1 MEKMKYEKA
10 VSKLEEIVSAME
22 SGKMNL
28 DELTTKL
35 QEAKKLIV
43 FCKERLEKT
52 DEEIKKILNE
62 ESTKDWQ

>member
-1 MEKMKYEKA
+1 MEKMKYEIA
-10 VSKLEEIVSAME
+10 VAELEEIVTAME

-35 QEAKKLIV
+35 QEAKKLIA

-52 DEEIKKILNE
+52 DEQIKKILNE
-62 ESTKDWQ
+62 VPSKG

>member
-1 MEKMKYEKA
+1 MEKMKYEIA
-10 VSKLEEIVSAME
+10 VAELEEIVTAME

-35 QEAKKLIV
+35 QEAKKLIA

-62 ESTKDWQ
+62 VPSKDWQ

>member
-22 SGKMNL
+22 PGKMNL

-62 ESTKDWQ
+62 ESTKD

>member
-1 MEKMKYEKA
+1 MEKMKYEIA
-10 VSKLEEIVSAME
+10 VAELEEIVTAME

-35 QEAKKLIV
+35 QEAKKLIA

-62 ESTKDWQ
+62 VPSKG

>member
-1 MEKMKYEKA
+1 
-10 VSKLEEIVSAME
+10 
-22 SGKMNL
+22 MNL

-35 QEAKKLIV
+35 QEAKKLIA

-62 ESTKDWQ
+62 ESTKD

>member
-1 MEKMKYEKA
+1 MEKMKYEIA
-10 VSKLEEIVSAME
+10 VAELEEIVTAME

-62 ESTKDWQ
+62 ESTKD

>member
-1 MEKMKYEKA
+1 MEKMKYEIA
-10 VSKLEEIVSAME
+10 VAELEEIVTAME

-35 QEAKKLIV
+35 QKAKKLIA

-62 ESTKDWQ
+62 VPSKG

>member
-62 ESTKDWQ
+62 ESSKD

>member
-1 MEKMKYEKA
+1 MEKIKYEIA
-10 VSKLEEIVSAME
+10 VAELEEIVTAME

-35 QEAKKLIV
+35 QEAKKLIA

-62 ESTKDWQ
+62 VPSKD

>member
-28 DELTTKL
+28 DELTTNL

-43 FCKERLEKT
+43 FCKERHVKT
-52 DEEIKKILNE
+52 DEEIKKIQNQ
-62 ESTKDWQ
+62 ESTKD

>member
-1 MEKMKYEKA
+1 MEKIKYEIA
-10 VSKLEEIVSAME
+10 VAELEEIVTAME

-35 QEAKKLIV
+35 QEAKKLIA

-62 ESTKDWQ
+62 VPSKG

>member
-1 MEKMKYEKA
+1 MEKMKYEIA
-10 VSKLEEIVSAME
+10 VAELEEIVTAME

-35 QEAKKLIV
+35 QEAKKLIA

-62 ESTKDWQ
+62 VPSKGWQ

>member
-22 SGKMNL
+22 SGKINL

-62 ESTKDWQ
+62 ESTKD

>member
-1 MEKMKYEKA
+1 MEKMKYEIA
-10 VSKLEEIVSAME
+10 VAELEEIVTAME

>member
-1 MEKMKYEKA
+1 MEKMKYEIA
-10 VSKLEEIVSAME
+10 VAELEEIVTAME

-35 QEAKKLIV
+35 QEAKKLIA

-62 ESTKDWQ
+62 VPSKD

>member
-1 MEKMKYEKA
+1 MEKMKYEIA
-10 VSKLEEIVSAME
+10 VAELEEIVTSME

-35 QEAKKLIV
+35 QEAKKLIA

-62 ESTKDWQ
+62 ESTKD

>member
-1 MEKMKYEKA
+1 MEKMKYEIA
-10 VSKLEEIVSAME
+10 VAKLEEIVTAME

-35 QEAKKLIV
+35 QEAKKLIA

-62 ESTKDWQ
+62 VPSKG

>member
-10 VSKLEEIVSAME
+10 VCKLEEIVSAIE
-22 SGKMNL
+22 SRKMNL

-62 ESTKDWQ
+62 ESTKD

>member
-1 MEKMKYEKA
+1 MEKMKYEIA
-10 VSKLEEIVSAME
+10 VAELEEIVTAME

-35 QEAKKLIV
+35 QEAKKLIAL
-43 FCKERLEKT
+43 CKERLEKT

-62 ESTKDWQ
+62 VPSKG

>member
-52 DEEIKKILNE
+52 DVEIKKILNE
-62 ESTKDWQ
+62 ESTKD

>member
-1 MEKMKYEKA
+1 MKYEKA

-62 ESTKDWQ
+62 ESTKD

>member
-1 MEKMKYEKA
+1 MEKMKYEIA
-10 VSKLEEIVSAME
+10 VAELEEIVTAME

-28 DELTTKL
+28 DELTTRL
-35 QEAKKLIV
+35 QEAKKLIA

-62 ESTKDWQ
+62 VPSKG

>member
-10 VSKLEEIVSAME
+10 VSELEEIVTTME
-22 SGKMNL
+22 SGKMDL
-28 DELTTKL
+28 DELTNKL
-35 QEAKKLIV
+35 QVAKKLIA

-62 ESTKDWQ
+62 ESSKD

>member
-62 ESTKDWQ
+62 ESTKD

>member
-1 MEKMKYEKA
+1 MKYEIA
-10 VSKLEEIVSAME
+10 VAELEEIVTAME

-35 QEAKKLIV
+35 QEAKKLIA

-62 ESTKDWQ
+62 VPSKG